1 MPVLLLKRSWEKCD
15 LGSCAESQLESSLL
29 WECRHG
35 STGSSNWRRLKE
47 LGAGIGRISETLI
60 GSVEGINDAGRKKW
74 LTKVQLLGSA
84 IMRRLSKARFMLR
97 MKRATR
103 SYLSCSFD
111 VNLLNLRRGGLKYRN
126 FQYTL

>member
-1 MPVLLLKRSWEKCD
+1 MVLPVLLIGAGLKS
-15 LGSCAESQLESSLL
+15 LERNILRFS
-29 WECRHG
+29 
-35 STGSSNWRRLKE
+35 
-47 LGAGIGRISETLI
+47 GIGRISETLI
-60 GSVEGINDAGRKKW
+60 GSVEAINDAGRKKW

>member
-1 MPVLLLKRSWEKCD
+1 MAWTLARKVSSSRRYYGNAGMVLPVLLIGAGLKS
-15 LGSCAESQLESSLL
+15 LERNILRFS
-29 WECRHG
+29 
-35 STGSSNWRRLKE
+35 
-47 LGAGIGRISETLI
+47 GIGRISETLI
-60 GSVEGINDAGRKKW
+60 GSVEAINVAGRKKW